1 MGGSTNTVLHL
12 LAAAHEA
19 GLDFGLADIDAVS
32 RKVPCL
38 TKVAPNGPHLVEDV
52 HRAAGVP
59 ALLGELDRAG
69 LLYRDSHSAHAR
81 PLRPW
86 PDKRDVRGPSPSAD
100 AFGPFHAGPGCE
112 RSALASSP
120 SRRWEQPDN
129 NDRTQ
134 GRG

>member
-52 HRAAGVP
+52 HRAGGVP

-69 LLYRDSHSAHAR
+69 LLNRDVHSVHAR
-81 PLRPW
+81 DLRSW
-86 PDKRDVRGPSPSAD
+86 LDEWDVRGASPLA
-100 AFGPFHAGPGCE
+100 AAVEE
-112 RSALASSP
+112 RTSTRLNTSH
-120 SRRWEQPDN
+120 
-129 NDRTQ
+129 
-134 GRG
+134 